1 MVNGVYFP
9 QQKLRFKLSD
19 AQNRQFLEEDGC
31 FGVVSKRQGAASSI
45 IPYPPA
51 EAKEP
56 RAEFLDHH
64 SVGVL
69 VKIIDQPLIMRDYA
83 EFSVE
88 AVSRFVIKK
97 VLTSDQII
105 KLCEVEMLD
114 DAAEFAKVVSNATAE
129 ERKARESQ
137 ILLAKTTAMKL
148 MELYDKVEYD
158 AKERPRGL
166 MDKALKISK
175 SAQEEPVKLLFL
187 IAAVLRLPRSNINK
201 SRKAL
206 QELLDINS
214 FDERLKRV
222 NELLASELAR
232 VTEVKTRAEKILQ
245 MDKEARGEAIRN
257 MLKRKTGQ
265 TPGKALGEV
274 EEIKKKLDECQLP
287 QETQ

>member
-1 MVNGVYFP
+1 M
-9 QQKLRFKLSD
+9 
-19 AQNRQFLEEDGC
+19 
-31 FGVVSKRQGAASSI
+31 
-45 IPYPPA
+45 
-51 EAKEP
+51 
-56 RAEFLDHH
+56 
-64 SVGVL
+64 
-69 VKIIDQPLIMRDYA
+69 KIIDQPLIMRDYA